1 MKQLILS
8 VFCILILHHPFRI
21 NAQGSNDYLHEQGF
35 ARIVPDLSD
44 EALSLSWSV
53 DKEVNI
59 RWYILE
65 RSVNGE
71 EFTMLAL
78 IPAKNQYPL
87 QSVYEVHD
95 DEIVLQPGMEICY
108 HLKTVDMNG
117 ASHVSSLTIR
127 KETDGLISS
136 R

>member
-1 MKQLILS
+1 MKHAILS
-8 VFCILILHHPFRI
+8 VCCILLLNSPFCIH
-21 NAQGSNDYLHEQGF
+21 AQVSNDFLNEPGF
-35 ARIVPDLSD
+35 ARIIPDLTD

-95 DEIVLQPGMEICY
+95 DEIALQPGMEVYY

-117 ASHVSSLTIR
+117 ASHVSRLTIR